1 MRHAL
6 GLVVPLYAE
15 AQRFTEFAEQLVD
28 YVRELPDGSELVFVD
43 DGSSDATVELAEKL
57 VSTEPRARV
66 LRRPHEGKGAA
77 VAAGLRAVTT
87 PYAAFC
93 DIDLSTPL
101 DQLDLVV
108 AAAERADVLAIAS
121 RDLSTSRLVR
131 PEGRV
136 REALGR
142 AYNRLLQITVT
153 PGIVDTQCGAKAAS
167 RSVWDRLLAHT
178 REAGF
183 AWDAE
188 AVAIAFALDIP
199 VQEVPVA
206 WAYDDRSGIDV
217 AGDGMAMVRATPR
230 IWRRA
235 RHAAERVNESG
246 DPERHWWFRSKA
258 SYVATAIRRTGG
270 GGGLLVDIGGGD
282 GAVSGRIG
290 WDPGEIVVVEPD
302 ASEVGRGR
310 DRRGFPAMQAGGQAL
325 PVASGAASV
334 VCALD
339 VLEHMEDPARAVAE
353 AARVLAPGGR
363 LIATVPAYQSLWS
376 EHDVALLHYRRYT
389 DDELAELLR
398 AGGFEV
404 ELLTYVFAW
413 LLPPMLL
420 TRRLLRRSGL
430 GTSWTAVDRAVLV
443 PTSIERTIIR
453 RGRIPFGTTVLCVA
467 RKGASTR

>member
-1 MRHAL
+1 MKHAL
-6 GLVVPLYAE
+6 GLVVPMFNE
-15 AQRFTEFAEQLVD
+15 EQRFTEFGKQLVD
-28 YVRELPDGSELVFVD
+28 YVRDLPPGSELVFVD
-43 DGSSDATVELAEKL
+43 DGSTDATAALAEQL
-57 VSTEPRARV
+57 TADEPRARV
-66 LRRPHEGKGAA
+66 LTRPHAGKGAA

-108 AAAERADVLAIAS
+108 QAAERAEVLAIAS

-131 PEGRV
+131 AEGRT

-142 AYNRLLQITVT
+142 AYNRLLQATVT

-167 RSVWDRLLAHT
+167 REVWHRVLAHT

-206 WAYDDRSGIDV
+206 WSHDDRSGIHV
-217 AGDGMAMVRATPR
+217 AGDGLAMLRATPQ

-235 RHAAERVNESG
+235 RRAAAHTRASG
-246 DPERHWWFRSKA
+246 DAERHWWFRSKA
-258 SYVATAIRRTGG
+258 GYVATAIRRTGG

-302 ASEVGRGR
+302 PAEVGRGR
-310 DRRGFPAMQAGGQAL
+310 SRRGFPAVQAGGQAL
-325 PVASGAASV
+325 PIASGSASV

-339 VLEHMEDPARAVAE
+339 VLEHMEEPSRAVAE
-353 AARVLAPGGR
+353 GARVLAPGGR
-363 LIATVPAYQSLWS
+363 LIATVPAYQRLWS
-376 EHDVALLHYRRYT
+376 EHDVALHHFRRYT
-389 DDELAELLR
+389 ATELEALVR

-404 ELLTYVFAW
+404 ELLTYVFSW

-420 TRRLLRRSGL
+420 ARRLLRRSGL
-430 GTSWTAVDRAVLV
+430 GTSWTIVDRAVLV
-443 PTSIERTIIR
+443 PASIERTILR
-453 RGRIPFGTTVLCVA
+453 RSRLPFGTTVLCVGRRA
-467 RKGASTR
+467 T